1 MKHFFWLTSILTSSF
16 FAGGCATH
24 APIRTA
30 PKVDLNRFM
39 GDWYVIGGVLT
50 PFEKNAYNPVESY
63 SLNEDGTIATTF
75 RFNKGSFDGPEKEYH
90 PKGFIRDSS
99 SNAIWGMQFIWPIK
113 ADYRIVYLDPDY
125 SQTIVGRNRRDF
137 AWIMARSPTIPED
150 SYQEMVEIL
159 VAEGYPR
166 EKIRKAPQSATD
178 PGANE
183 ASD

>member
-1 MKHFFWLTSILTSSF
+1 
-16 FAGGCATH
+16 
-24 APIRTA
+24 
-30 PKVDLNRFM
+30 M

-63 SLNEDGTIATTF
+63 ALNEDGTIATTF
-75 RFNKGSFDGPEKEYH
+75 RFNKGSFDGPVKKYH

-113 ADYRIVYLDPDY
+113 ADYRIVYLDPNY

-137 AWIMARSPTIPED
+137 AWIMARSPNISEA
-150 SYQEMVEIL
+150 SYQDMVEIL

-166 EKIRKAPQSATD
+166 EKIRKAPQSTTD
-178 PGANE
+178 PSANE